1 LITGLASSKTYGCF
15 DRLLNTSLPLEE
27 NVPPWNVFVICY
39 EKQVH
44 KITKLQANFPDPKG
58 IFEAACIMP

>member
-1 LITGLASSKTYGCF
+1 
-15 DRLLNTSLPLEE
+15 LLNTSLPLEE